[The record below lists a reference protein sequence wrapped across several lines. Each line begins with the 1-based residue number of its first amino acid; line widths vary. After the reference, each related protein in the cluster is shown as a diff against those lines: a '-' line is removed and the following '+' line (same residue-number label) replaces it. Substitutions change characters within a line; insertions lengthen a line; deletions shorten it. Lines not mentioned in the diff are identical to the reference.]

1 MTEPPVPPTP
11 PPYTPS
17 PPPPPYA
24 PTPPPAGG
32 TVSPNRSLMIVLAY
46 LGILAIIPL
55 IAEKDDREVQWH
67 AKHGLVLLGFWIV
80 VSIVLSMLTS
90 VIGFADPSGCLGCF
104 WFGPSSIVGLAA
116 VVIHVLCI
124 FKGINGERFMIP
136 GLSQLAD
143 KF

>member
-1 MTEPPVPPTP
+1 MTEPRVPPTP
-11 PPYTPS
+11 PPYS
-17 PPPPPYA
+17 PPPSYTPPP
-24 PTPPPAGG
+24 PTPPGGG
-32 TVSPNRSLMIVLAY
+32 TVRPNRSLMIVLAY
-46 LGILAIIPL
+46 LGVLAIIPL

-80 VSIVLSMLTS
+80 VSIVLSLLS
-90 VIGFADPSGCLGCF
+90 GVIGYVDPSGCLGCF
-104 WFGPSSIVGLAA
+104 WFGPSSVVGLAA

-124 FKGINGERFMIP
+124 IKGINGQRFIIP